1 MKWALF
7 ILIFLP
13 SALQAQEYEVK
24 DRCMGNGS
32 YAMVVEYHE
41 QFYVVETPEYFQ
53 QNWIIQDLIGISLGG
68 YNILYYSNS
77 VGATQ
82 SVEVRVL
89 SRFRWRYAGYPG
101 ARAVC
106 RHITQMPRRW

>member
-1 MKWALF
+1 
-7 ILIFLP
+7 
-13 SALQAQEYEVK
+13 
-24 DRCMGNGS
+24 MGNGN
-32 YAMVVEYHE
+32 YAMVVEYYD
-41 QFYVVETPEYFQ
+41 QYYVVETPEYFQ

-89 SRFRWRYAGYPG
+89 SRFQWKYAGYPG